1 MGFFQRLLA
10 RLGGQAPP
18 VSGDADA
25 TSAARSGG
33 GPSTPRSR
41 IHDVIP
47 APEPGSPST
56 SLDGGV
62 AASEH
67 DGASREIPDQVRDD
81 RRVAENDD
89 ARREPAIGAVIV
101 GIGNPGAEYEQTRH
115 NAGFLAIERIA
126 ERLGVALPDADPPR
140 TRLAVGAWNGQSVV
154 LAQPQGYMNRSGP
167 PTAALLERHGLSPDR
182 LLLVYDDLSIPPGTI
197 RLRGKGSAGGHNGVQ
212 SVIDALG
219 SSEFP
224 RLRIGIGDRFE
235 RGGLVDYVL
244 APFPDSELDALD
256 TALDLATEAALAF
269 AADGLAPAM
278 NQYNRR
284 A

>member
-1 MGFFQRLLA
+1 MGLFQRLLA

-18 VSGDADA
+18 VSDAPAATGSAPASGEASPDA
-25 TSAARSGG
+25 PPVGT
-33 GPSTPRSR
+33 
-41 IHDVIP
+41 V
-47 APEPGSPST
+47 
-56 SLDGGV
+56 V
-62 AASEH
+62 
-67 DGASREIPDQVRDD
+67 
-81 RRVAENDD
+81 
-89 ARREPAIGAVIV
+89 V

-115 NAGFLAIERIA
+115 NAGFLAVERLA
-126 ERLGVALPDADPPR
+126 DRLGVALPDADPPR
-140 TRLAVGAWNGQSVV
+140 TRFAVGTWAGQGVV

-167 PTAALLERHGLSPDR
+167 PVAALLERHGLAADR

-256 TALDLATEAALAF
+256 AALDRATDAALAF
-269 AADGLAPAM
+269 TADGLTAAM
-278 NQYNRR
+278 NTYNRR